1 MAKTTTNTTTEEPT
15 LCEYLV
21 AQLHMPVLTQK
32 KNEKTG
38 DMETMNATDPRDGHE
53 LTAKEA
59 IAMKLVQNALNG
71 DIKAAQFVMEQE
83 RIARQLAMLKNR
95 K

>member
-1 MAKTTTNTTTEEPT
+1 MAKKDEKSEELT
-15 LCEYLV
+15 ITEYLV
-21 AQLHMPVLTQK
+21 AQLHQPVLTTQR
-32 KNEKTG
+32 NEETG
-38 DMETMNATDPRDGHE
+38 KMEKVNATDPRDGHE

-59 IAMKLVQNALNG
+59 IAMKILQNALSG

-83 RIARQLAMLKNR
+83 NRAKQMEMLKKR